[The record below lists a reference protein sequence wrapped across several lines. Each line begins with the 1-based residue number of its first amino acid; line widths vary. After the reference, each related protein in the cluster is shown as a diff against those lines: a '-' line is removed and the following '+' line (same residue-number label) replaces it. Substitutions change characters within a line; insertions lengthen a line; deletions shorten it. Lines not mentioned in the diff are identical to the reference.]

1 MASLIR
7 KINYPDAL
15 AYLDAVKGKRNDDL
29 SIVEFM
35 AKIAATLAVRERRK
49 QVMQAASWSRIN
61 ARRKELNGRIWTL
74 RQSIKN
80 LEDKEPTTFV
90 NWPQRREMHKQE
102 LILLEA
108 ELSQLLNKIS
118 DRFNQ

>member
-7 KINYPDAL
+7 KINYPDAC
-15 AYLDAVKGKRNDDL
+15 AYLDKVKGKKNDEL
-29 SIVEFM
+29 STVEFM

-49 QVMQAASWSRIN
+49 QVMQAASWTRIN
-61 ARRKELNGRIWTL
+61 KRRQDLNSRIWTL
-74 RQSIKN
+74 KQSIKN
-80 LEDKEPTTFV
+80 LECKRPTTFV
-90 NWPQRREMHKQE
+90 NWPHRREMHIQE

-108 ELSQLLNKIS
+108 ELSVLLNKIS